1 MILKENV
8 NWEKIKNNVTKEK
21 PTSFFEITDA
31 EYMEK
36 WLKAITWGWITKSS
50 QITVYGYSVYVG
62 TCLALD
68 ETSLL
73 GGPLVKSKSPAVA
86 INLEDFKI
94 ITLTTTKS
102 GVDYTLNYDGP
113 GYLEVLIRCI
123 RGQGE
128 PRHL

>member
-1 MILKENV
+1 M

-68 ETSLL
+68 KTSLL

-94 ITLTTTKS
+94 ITLKNKKS
-102 GVDYTLNYDGP
+102 GIDYTLDYDGP
-113 GYLEVLIRCI
+113 GYITVLIRCI